1 MTAFQSKGQAM
12 RIATPFA
19 LLAAALACSLFAE
32 PALAQRVFVSASG
45 NDSNP
50 CSFASPCRS
59 FQHAHDV
66 TSANGEID
74 VLDPAGYGPLTITKA
89 ISIQGHGFSGIS
101 VPSGVNGITINAP
114 STAAV
119 HLNGLLIDGNNVG
132 GAGILFNTGKSLTV
146 ENCIVRRSGGGSGL
160 AFRPTG
166 TTKSTLAVSDS
177 YFSDNVSNGLDVEP
191 QSSGPVTAAIT
202 RSGFYDNG
210 NINFFVYGAN
220 GTGAVNV
227 AVTDSVAANSFSF
240 NGATGFA
247 VSAGSNRSVSNLSLT
262 RCLAVGNSIGV
273 DADSFNATIWLAQS
287 TVTGNGQGFSQS
299 NGGVINTYGD
309 NSIAAGNQGGNGG
322 TITFVGKQ

>member
-1 MTAFQSKGQAM
+1 M
-12 RIATPFA
+12 RIAIQFA

-32 PALAQRVFVSASG
+32 PALAQRVFVSATGS
-45 NDSNP
+45 DSNP
-50 CSFASPCRS
+50 CTFVSPCRS

-74 VLDPAGYGPLTITKA
+74 VIDPAGYGPLTITKA

-101 VPSGVNGITINAP
+101 VPSGANGITINAP

-146 ENCIVRRSGGGSGL
+146 ENCIVRRSRGGSGL
-160 AFRPTG
+160 AFRPNG

-177 YFSDNVSNGLDVEP
+177 YFSDNSSNGLDVEP
-191 QSSGPVTAAIT
+191 QSSGAITAAIT
-202 RSGFYDNG
+202 RSGFYNNG
-210 NINFFVYGAN
+210 NINFFVYGAG

-247 VSAGSNRSVSNLSLT
+247 VESGSSESVSNLSLT
-262 RCLAVGNSIGV
+262 HCLAVGNSIGV
-273 DADSFNATIWLAQS
+273 AAISFHATLWLAQS
-287 TVTGNGQGFSQS
+287 TVTGNGVGFAQG
-299 NGGVINTYGD
+299 NGGVIETYQD

-322 TITFVGKQ
+322 ALSNVAKE